1 METMRYS
8 ETRKPSKGPVIGFF
22 TFVVLGCA
30 FIVFGI
36 SLENDPLFGNGSSN
50 VVDGLVNI
58 YEEPLV
64 NIYEEEEVVPT
75 ISSFEGITYNVADKT
90 FSDKT
95 NKKIKSNIT
104 IPVISID
111 SVNLDDINKK
121 IEEEYTNRFTGFK
134 ETMANAENNFTYKV
148 TYKVYENIVGE
159 KKIVSITIW
168 QRTVD
173 DSTGRSVFDK
183 IDTHNI
189 DVVTKEEVKVESAAK
204 LIIGTDY
211 KTKVKNSVKDYVVK
225 NCGVDETTFIYTMSG
240 LESYYIKDNEL
251 HIIINSDTIVDKK
264 YGVLDI
270 VISKD

>member
-8 ETRKPSKGPVIGFF
+8 ETRKPSKGPVIGFLA
-22 TFVVLGCA
+22 FVIFGCA

-36 SLENDPLFGNGSSN
+36 SLENDPLFGGGNRN

-64 NIYEEEEVVPT
+64 QIYEDETIPT
-75 ISSFEGITYNVADKT
+75 ISSFENVNYSVSDKT
-90 FSDKT
+90 ISDKT

-111 SVNLDDINKK
+111 SVNLEEINKQ
-121 IEEEYTNRFTGFK
+121 IENEYTTRYASFK
-134 ETMANAENNFTYKV
+134 DTLANAENNYTYKV
-148 TYKVYENIVGE
+148 TYKVYENIVGD
-159 KKIVSITIW
+159 KKIISITIW

-173 DSTGRSVFDK
+173 DSKGTSVFDK

-189 DVVTKEEVKVESAAK
+189 DIVTKEEVLVENAAK
-204 LIIGTDY
+204 LVLGTDY
-211 KTKVKNSVKDYVVK
+211 KAKVKNSVKDYVVK
-225 NCGVDETTFIYTMSG
+225 NCGVDGTTFIYTMSG
-240 LESYYIKDNEL
+240 LESYYIKDGEF
-251 HIIINSDTIVDKK
+251 HIIISSDTIVDKK

-270 VISKD
+270 VINKD